1 MSSLIQHDIK
11 LIAGLGNPG
20 PDYSGTRHNVGQW
33 FVEALARRCSAQF
46 KPESKYKAQVALVH
60 VAGQEVRLMIPTT
73 YMNESGQAISALAN
87 FFKIKPEEILIVH
100 DELDLAPGIARL
112 KSGGGHGGHNGLRD
126 SISRLGNNNNF
137 LRLRLG
143 IGHPGDKN
151 KVTPYVLKNPNA
163 DDRILIEQ
171 SIDQALDVIE
181 QVISGNLQAAMTALH
196 TEK

>member
-1 MSSLIQHDIK
+1 MSSVIQHDIK

-33 FVEALARRCSAQF
+33 FVEALARRFSAQL
-46 KPESKYKAQVALVH
+46 KLESKYKAQVALVRI
-60 VAGQEVRLMIPTT
+60 AGKEVRLMMPTT
-73 YMNESGQAISALAN
+73 YMNESGQAISSLAN

-126 SISRLGNNNNF
+126 SISRLGNNNKF

-151 KVTPYVLKNPNA
+151 KVTPYVLKNPNV

-171 SIDQALDVIE
+171 SIEWAIDVLE

-196 TEK
+196 TKK